1 MNYILQNS
9 TNSNRFIMA
18 YHRRPVE
25 ITNNIEKATIFPSLE
40 HAENFVSNQLPKR
53 IRGIW
58 IPIETDKKFPGQTQ
72 EKLHIN
78 LNHDLNNL
86 FDWEGVVNSVQ
97 NSFAKLLEYKSDLIA
112 ELNRINEELCDCVHA
127 CEFYKLDAAKGY
139 KIYKMIRER
148 RVRRRFLKD
157 ELAKIS
163 CVLEMPHLELI
174 SGKLQEKFR
183 SIENQH
189 YEPRVLKELFE
200 DDLREEIL

>member
-18 YHRRPVE
+18 DHRKPVE
-25 ITNNIEKATIFPSLE
+25 ITNKIEKATVFPSLE

-53 IRGIW
+53 IRGVW
-58 IPIETDKKFPGQTQ
+58 IPIETEKKFTGQTQ
-72 EKLHIN
+72 EKLHAN
-78 LNHDLNNL
+78 LNYSYNSF
-86 FDWEGVVNSVQ
+86 FDWEEVVASVQ
-97 NSFAKLLEYKSDLIA
+97 NSFSKLLEYKSDLTA
-112 ELNRINEELCDCVHA
+112 ELSRINEELCDCVHA

-163 CVLEMPHLELI
+163 CILEMPHVELI
-174 SGKLQEKFR
+174 GGKLQEKFR

-200 DDLREEIL
+200 DDLREELL